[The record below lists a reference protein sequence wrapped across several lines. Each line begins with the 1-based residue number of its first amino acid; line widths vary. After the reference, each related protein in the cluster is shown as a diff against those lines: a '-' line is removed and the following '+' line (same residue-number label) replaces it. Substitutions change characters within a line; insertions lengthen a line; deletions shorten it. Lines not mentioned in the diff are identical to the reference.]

1 MDFGCATGMLTIN
14 IAKHFPN
21 AMVYGVDI
29 EEKAIAKAKENK
41 KKENI
46 SNVEF
51 VLSSGE
57 LMDKT
62 WEKKFDW
69 IIIVDVL
76 HDLPNPD
83 QCLAEV
89 KRVLKDDGI
98 VSAID
103 PAFHSDQKM
112 NVGNPNASMHYVFS
126 TFICLPCSMSAEPAV
141 GHGVG
146 WGIENRVAF
155 LKAREFKILGAED
168 KGLLHFQ
175 NMPAT

>member
-1 MDFGCATGMLTIN
+1 MDFACATVMLILN

-51 VLSSGE
+51 VLCSGE

-69 IIIVDVL
+69 IIMVDVL
-76 HDLPNPD
+76 QDLPNPD
-83 QCLAEV
+83 PCLVE
-89 KRVLKDDGI
+89 
-98 VSAID
+98 
-103 PAFHSDQKM
+103 
-112 NVGNPNASMHYVFS
+112 
-126 TFICLPCSMSAEPAV
+126 
-141 GHGVG
+141 
-146 WGIENRVAF
+146 
-155 LKAREFKILGAED
+155 RES
-168 KGLLHFQ
+168 
-175 NMPAT
+175 